1 MPKSTLK
8 KKAKN
13 ATSTYKPGHFKWGA
27 PKRPKSLNERMEALM
42 YEKYGIPADE
52 DWVNYVESE
61 KKYER
66 IFKKEV
72 KLFHK
77 EWLQYVEGMKKF
89 RDRVTE
95 EV

>member
-8 KKAKN
+8 KKAKK
-13 ATSTYKPGHFKWGA
+13 ATSTYKYGYSSWGA

-42 YEKYGIPADE
+42 YGKYGIPADE
-52 DWVNYVESE
+52 DWVNYVESD
-61 KKYER
+61 KKYKR
-66 IFKKEV
+66 MFKKEV
-72 KLFHK
+72 NLFHK
-77 EWLQYVEGMKKF
+77 EWLQYVEEVKKY

>member
-8 KKAKN
+8 KKAKK
-13 ATSTYKPGHFKWGA
+13 ATCTYTPGYFSWGA
-27 PKRPKSLNERMEALM
+27 PRRPKSLNERVEVLM
-42 YEKYGIPADE
+42 YEKHGIPADE
-52 DWVNYVESE
+52 DWVNYVESD

-66 IFKKEV
+66 MFKKEV

-77 EWLQYVEGMKKF
+77 EWLQYVEEMKKF
-89 RDRVTE
+89 RDRAIE

>member
-1 MPKSTLK
+1 
-8 KKAKN
+8 
-13 ATSTYKPGHFKWGA
+13 
-27 PKRPKSLNERMEALM
+27 M

-52 DWVNYVESE
+52 DWVNYVESD

-77 EWLQYVEGMKKF
+77 EWLQYVEELKKF
-89 RDRVTE
+89 RDRAIE
-95 EV
+95 EVV